1 VNDMSGVTVP
11 PLIQYLAQF
20 LNRPVIDKTGLG
32 GMFDFHLKF
41 TPDDLLVIDRVER
54 PSEN

>member
-1 VNDMSGVTVP
+1 MSGVTVP